1 MTIPAILAV
10 GLLAIVTVFQLGLAF
25 GAPWGRAA
33 WGGRHPG
40 VLPSGL
46 RISSGIAA
54 LFVYPLIAIFILASA
69 DSVEADWL
77 PGQGKVGMWV
87 LAGFFTLGA
96 LANLASRSKVER
108 IWGPISLI
116 VAVCCAVIAV
126 RM

>member
-1 MTIPAILAV
+1 
-10 GLLAIVTVFQLGLAF
+10 
-25 GAPWGRAA
+25 
-33 WGGRHPG
+33 
-40 VLPSGL
+40 
-46 RISSGIAA
+46 
-54 LFVYPLIAIFILASA
+54 
-69 DSVEADWL
+69 
-77 PGQGKVGMWV
+77 MWV